1 MSFKKTVSGT
11 HTWLVLGKAY
21 QAFARVSRSHI
32 QTLELGGVTDFAVLE
47 VLLHKGPLPVN
58 TIGKKLFLTS
68 GSMTVAIDRLT
79 MRGLVRRVAHPE
91 DRRVILVELTEAG
104 RALIEEAFAEHREV
118 MDGAFSA
125 LSGAERKTLVRLLK
139 KAGKAALGK

>member
-1 MSFKKTVSGT
+1 MSSKKPINGT
-11 HTWLVLGKAY
+11 RVWLVLGKAY
-21 QAFARVSRSHI
+21 QTFARMSREHI
-32 QTLELGGVTDFAVLE
+32 QSLGIGGVTDFAVLE
-47 VLLHKGPLPVN
+47 LLLHKGPLPVN

-118 MDGAFSA
+118 MDEAFSA
-125 LSGAERKTLVRLLK
+125 LSGAERETLVRLLK
-139 KAGKAALGK
+139 KAGKAAVRE